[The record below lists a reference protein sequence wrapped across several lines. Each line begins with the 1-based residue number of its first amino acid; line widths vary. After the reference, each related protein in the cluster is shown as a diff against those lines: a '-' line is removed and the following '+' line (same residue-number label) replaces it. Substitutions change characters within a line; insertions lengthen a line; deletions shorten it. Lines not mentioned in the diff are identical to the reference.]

1 MITRL
6 PFHDYLRQTGQPQ
19 LRNVHGTVV
28 FTPEALVR
36 IDPGPNDALRY
47 EETVRDVCTVLG
59 QAVAAGKRLRCL
71 GRRWSVSP
79 VATTDGWL
87 LDLSDTTS
95 ARWLAREDL
104 APEVAASRD
113 VAHLLVSG
121 GASIRWI
128 NWMLHRA
135 GWSLQTSGASNGQ
148 AVAGAIATGTHGSS
162 FQIGALHDTVAAIH
176 VVVSPTEHWW
186 VEPEHQPATSP
197 DFASRLS
204 ARPIRDDE
212 LFSALQTSL
221 GSLGIVVG
229 VVLRCVRNFWL
240 DLKRYSL
247 ADGDLP
253 AGRLTISQLIDR
265 LAAGQFDTLVGQPL
279 DRIWHLDAVF
289 NPFMPE
295 KQSYVSAY
303 VTVDQPPRGTPAE
316 VTGEYRGDEWSP
328 DVLQFVAKLAGGLP
342 GAAGAAT
349 QIGLKTEYEK
359 PVTDSPRVWGGWFTG
374 QDIPGGALA
383 LCFGVD
389 GEQVALGLNTV
400 LQTVQARGKVP
411 CVVATRFLPGSS
423 SLLAMNR
430 FARTCMID
438 LDGANLPAM
447 GELLVECTGAL
458 EAAGVPFTMH
468 WGKWIGAL
476 TRSHVERIYGDR
488 VTRWRA
494 ARARF
499 LPDPQ
504 LARTFSNE
512 LLEGILL

>member
-1 MITRL
+1 MIARVSL
-6 PFHDYLRQTGQPQ
+6 HDFLRRTGEPE
-19 LRNVHGTVV
+19 LRNVHGTVL
-28 FTPEALVR
+28 FTPEAIVR
-36 IDPGPNDALRY
+36 IEPSANEALRY
-47 EETVRDVCTVLG
+47 EETVRDVGAVLG
-59 QAVAAGKRLRCL
+59 EAVAAGKRLRCL

-95 ARWLAREDL
+95 ARWLGREDL
-104 APEVAASRD
+104 TPELGASRD

-162 FQIGALHDTVAAIH
+162 FRVGALHDTVAAIH
-176 VVVSPTEHWW
+176 LVVSPAEHWW
-186 VEPEHQPATSP
+186 VEPASQPTTSP
-197 DFASRLS
+197 DFASRLG
-204 ARPIRDDE
+204 AKPVRDDE
-212 LFSALQTSL
+212 LFKAAQTSL

-229 VVLRCVRNFWL
+229 VVFRCVRNYWL

-247 ADGDLP
+247 ADGNIP
-253 AGRLTISQLIDR
+253 AGRLTLPQLIDR
-265 LAAGQFDTLVGQPL
+265 MAAGQFDALAGQPL
-279 DRIWHLDAVF
+279 DRIWHFDTVF

-295 KQSYVSAY
+295 KQCYVSAY

-328 DVLQFVAKLAGGLP
+328 DVLQFVGRLAGGLP
-342 GAAGAAT
+342 GGPGAAT
-349 QIGLKTEYEK
+349 QVGLKTEYEK
-359 PVTDSPRVWGGWFTG
+359 PVTNTPRVFGGWFTG

-383 LCFGVD
+383 LSFGVD
-389 GEQVALGLNTV
+389 RDQLPLVLDTV
-400 LQTVQARGKVP
+400 LQSVRARGRAP
-411 CVVATRFLPGSS
+411 CVVATRFVPGSS
-423 SLLAMNR
+423 SLLAMNQ

-438 LDGANLPAM
+438 VDGPNIPAM
-447 GELLVECTGAL
+447 ADLLAECSGAL

-468 WGKWIGAL
+468 WGKWIGYL
-476 TRSHVERIYGDR
+476 TRGHVDRVYGDR
-488 VTRWRA
+488 ATRWRA
-494 ARARF
+494 ARSRF

-512 LLEGILL
+512 LLDGLLL

>member
-1 MITRL
+1 MIARL
-6 PFHDYLRQTGQPQ
+6 PLHDYLRGTGQPQ

-36 IDPGPNDALRY
+36 IEPGPTDALRY
-47 EETVRDVCTVLG
+47 EDTVRDVCTVLG
-59 QAVAAGKRLRCL
+59 DALAAGKRLRCL

-79 VATTDGWL
+79 VADTDGWL

-104 APEVAASRD
+104 APEAAADRD

-121 GASIRWI
+121 GASIRWV

-148 AVAGAIATGTHGSS
+148 AVAGAIATGTHGSA
-162 FQIGALHDTVAAIH
+162 FHIGALHDTVAAIH

-186 VEPEHQPATSP
+186 VEPERRPAASP
-197 DFASRLS
+197 DFAAGLG
-204 ARPIRDDE
+204 AKPVRDDE

-229 VVLRCVRNFWL
+229 VVFRCVRNFWL
-240 DLKRYSL
+240 DLERYSL
-247 ADGDLP
+247 TAGHLP
-253 AGRLTISQLIDR
+253 AGRLTLAQLIDR
-265 LAAGQFDTLVGQPL
+265 LAAGRFDTLVGQPL
-279 DRIWHLDAVF
+279 NRIWHLDAVF

-295 KQSYVSAY
+295 RQAYVSAY
-303 VTVDQPPRGTPAE
+303 VATDAPARGTPAE
-316 VTGEYRGDEWSP
+316 VTGEYQGSEWTP
-328 DVLQFVAKLAGGLP
+328 DVLQFVGKFVEAIP
-342 GAAGAAT
+342 GAPGAAT
-349 QIGLKTEYEK
+349 QLGLNTEYQK
-359 PVTDSPRVWGGWFTG
+359 SVTDSPRVWGGWFTG
-374 QDIPGGALA
+374 QDLPGGALA
-383 LCFGVD
+383 LSVGV
-389 GEQVALGLNTV
+389 ERERLALALNTV
-400 LQTVQARGKVP
+400 LQTVQRRGQVT

-430 FARTCMID
+430 FAHTCMID

-458 EAAGVPFTMH
+458 HAAGVPFTMH

-476 TRSHVERIYGDR
+476 TRSHVEGVYGDR
-488 VTRWRA
+488 ASRWRA
-494 ARARF
+494 ARARL
-499 LPDPQ
+499 LPDTQ
-504 LARTFSNE
+504 LARTFSSE
-512 LLEGILL
+512 LLDGILL